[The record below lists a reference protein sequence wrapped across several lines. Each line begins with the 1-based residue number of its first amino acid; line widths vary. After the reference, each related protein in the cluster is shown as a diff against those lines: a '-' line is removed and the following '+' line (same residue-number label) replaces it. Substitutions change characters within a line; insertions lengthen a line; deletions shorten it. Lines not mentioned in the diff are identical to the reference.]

1 MRTTASIAALPLDL
15 LRQGTFSHKTYTA
28 RTPVIWHH
36 SFLSDRRMT
45 NWSQG
50 APVFF
55 AWVAGS
61 RATRRHGCATG
72 VANPV
77 SIDRRRFP
85 LRARG

>member
-1 MRTTASIAALPLDL
+1 MRTTTSIAALPLDL
-15 LRQGTFSHKTYTA
+15 LRQGTFSNKTYTA

-61 RATRRHGCATG
+61 SVTRRLGSATG
-72 VANPV
+72 AANPV
-77 SIDRRRFP
+77 FIAAAQC
-85 LRARG
+85 LEGG